1 MIVIESLIKLIKL
14 SHSYLLFHQDINIDN
29 FMIDCNVN
37 KLSNLYKND
46 LYQYIKECLKTLI
59 FIDFGRSIEYNKQD
73 IKNINDAIQKDFY
86 SLYESLED
94 FLSEKDLNTTF
105 KQF

>member
-73 IKNINDAIQKDFY
+73 IKNINDAIQN
-86 SLYESLED
+86 ESLED